1 MSPASPD
8 SDSDQPTR
16 RSGAT
21 SLAQNRPLHVSIVAL
36 PESMMSPVGGIHEV
50 LGALHHFSAYD
61 AALPRE
67 ARFRP
72 EIVAVEGGQR
82 SLTSEVPITFDH
94 PNTRFCPMFVMSL
107 AKFPFAIGS
116 SSAGGSSLWVF
127 I

>member
-8 SDSDQPTR
+8 SDSDQPAR

-50 LGALHHFSAYD
+50 LGALHHFSAHD

-67 ARFRP
+67 ARFRA
-72 EIVAVEGGQR
+72 EIVPRIVDFMASHRRAERRPARPRLVR
-82 SLTSEVPITFDH
+82 
-94 PNTRFCPMFVMSL
+94 
-107 AKFPFAIGS
+107 
-116 SSAGGSSLWVF
+116 SAGD
-127 I
+127 